1 MSERR
6 NPPNLSI
13 GNRLQGEN
21 RKTRQRVLE
30 LLDEISAPMT
40 ARQLEEA
47 LLHAGGLTRSERRK
61 VVKALKVLPIIAV
74 GAG

>member
-1 MSERR
+1 MTERR
-6 NPPNLSI
+6 DPPNLSV

-21 RKTRQRVLE
+21 HKTRQRVLE

-40 ARQLEEA
+40 ARQIEGA
-47 LLHAGGLTRSERRK
+47 LIESGGWTRAERKRI
-61 VVKALKVLPIIAV
+61 VNALKVLPIVAI

>member
-40 ARQLEEA
+40 ARELERA
-47 LLHAGGLTRSERRK
+47 LCRAGFSRSEARPIVR
-61 VVKALKVLPIIAV
+61 ALKVLPIIAI